1 VLSASLADPFAPGGL
16 RNRLMQTIHVFFT
29 WLTSHRRL
37 FAAAIFIVLTAIWA
51 DYFFDLPS
59 TRYTPEDSLRTAGEK
74 QWT

>member
-1 VLSASLADPFAPGGL
+1 
-16 RNRLMQTIHVFFT
+16 MQTIHVFFT